1 MSLSQGVASRLARN
15 MAQFSS
21 IFLVLH
27 GIRNGSGEWN
37 IAANILDMLGT
48 QWHNMPLNCGHK
60 AAHKHPW
67 NAYGA
72 T

>member
-1 MSLSQGVASRLARN
+1 MLTAMSLSQGVVGRLAGN

-37 IAANILDMLGT
+37 IAANILDMLD
-48 QWHNMPLNCGHK
+48 
-60 AAHKHPW
+60 A
-67 NAYGA
+67 
-72 T
+72 